1 MVASADPDKAVGS
14 RPGVE
19 SGASPDIA
27 MSDIKPARDIS
38 GIYLADILAALARRS
53 EAFFLPIGALLV
65 GFLVFS
71 VFLIAAGKSPADFFA
86 LVYKAGFGSAFSWQ
100 NTLSRTAP
108 LLLAA
113 LCVALPARL
122 GLVVIGGEGAIVLG
136 GVACGALATSLGA
149 WPGVLAIPLMA
160 LAGALVAALWV
171 GAVGALRYFRGV
183 NETIASLLMAYIAI
197 ALMNHLVEGPFRDPA
212 SLNKPSTAP
221 LADQLRIGDLPG
233 WDVHWGL
240 LIGIIGCVFSWV
252 LIERTSW
259 GFAARMAG
267 GNVRAAEVQGLP
279 VGRLI
284 IGFTALGGAFAGLAG
299 VFEVAAVH
307 GSANA
312 SLASGYGYT
321 GILIAFLAR
330 HNPLAIIPVAILLA
344 GFEASSGLI
353 QRRMD
358 LPDATVLV
366 LQGFVF
372 VAILLSDS
380 LYGRFKLFSPERWR
394 ASEKAAAHEK

>member
-1 MVASADPDKAVGS
+1 MAIADQTMPPRGLL
-14 RPGVE
+14 
-19 SGASPDIA
+19 SPD
-27 MSDIKPARDIS
+27 
-38 GIYLADILAALARRS
+38 GWLAAIARRS
-53 EAFFLPIGALLV
+53 EALVIPLGALLV
-65 GFLVFS
+65 GLAAFG
-71 VFLIAAGKSPADFFA
+71 VFLLSQGKSPVDFYA
-86 LVYKAGFGSAFSWQ
+86 LVYKAGFGTAFSWQ

-136 GVACGALATSLGA
+136 GVAAGALAGSLSGLPGA
-149 WPGVLAIPLMA
+149 LAIPLMA
-160 LAGALVAALWV
+160 LAGAAI
-171 GAVGALRYFRGV
+171 GAVWIGTVGALRHYRGV

-221 LADQLRIGDLPG
+221 LAEHMRIGDIPG
-233 WDVHWGL
+233 WNVHWGL
-240 LIGIIGCVFSWV
+240 VVGIVACILCWI
-252 LIERTSW
+252 LIERTTW
-259 GFAARMAG
+259 GFAARIAG
-267 GNVRAAEVQGLP
+267 GNVRAAQVQGLP

-284 IGFTALGGAFAGLAG
+284 VGFTALGGAFAGLAG

-307 GSANA
+307 GTANA
-312 SLASGYGYT
+312 SLAVGYGYT

-330 HNPLAIIPVAILLA
+330 HNPLAIIPVAVLLA
-344 GFEASSGLI
+344 GFEASSGLV

-358 LPDATVLV
+358 LPDATILV

-372 VAILLSDS
+372 VAILVSDT
-380 LYGRFKLFSPERWR
+380 LYGRFRMFAPERWGR
-394 ASEKAAAHEK
+394 G

>member
-1 MVASADPDKAVGS
+1 MQVWLGPV
-14 RPGVE
+14 
-19 SGASPDIA
+19 
-27 MSDIKPARDIS
+27 
-38 GIYLADILAALARRS
+38 ARRS
-53 EAFFLPIGALLV
+53 EAVVIPVAALLA
-65 GFLVFS
+65 GFAAFS
-71 VFLIAAGKSPADFFA
+71 LFLLLLGKSPAEFFA
-86 LVYKAGFGSAFSWQ
+86 LVYKAGFGTAFSWQ

-136 GVACGALATSLGA
+136 GVATGAVGVALAGWPAWLGLSIMA
-149 WPGVLAIPLMA
+149 AAGA
-160 LAGALVAALWV
+160 LAGAVWI
-171 GAVGALRYFRGV
+171 GAVGALRYWRGV

-197 ALMNHLVEGPFRDPA
+197 ALMNHLVEGPLRDPA

-221 LADQLRIGDLPG
+221 LPDSLRVGDLPG

-240 LIGIIGCVFSWV
+240 AIGVVFCVLAWV
-252 LIERTSW
+252 LIDRTTW
-259 GFAARMAG
+259 GFAARIAG
-267 GNVRAAEVQGLP
+267 ANIRAAQVQGLP
-279 VGRLI
+279 VGWLI
-284 IGFTALGGAFAGLAG
+284 VGFTAIGGACAGLAG
-299 VFEVAAVH
+299 MFEVSAVH

-312 SLASGYGYT
+312 SLASGYGFT

-330 HNPLAIIPVAILLA
+330 HNPLAIIPVAVLLA

-372 VAILLSDS
+372 IAILMADT
-380 LYGRFKLFSPERWR
+380 LYGRFRVFAPERWGPR
-394 ASEKAAAHEK
+394 